1 MAQFKLKASASKTQ
15 PFYFT
20 LVAKGNGATLMTSET
35 YTTKD
40 AAING
45 MRAVVEA
52 LNVKP
57 IEYDD
62 LTE

>member
-1 MAQFKLKASASKTQ
+1 MGQFKLKTSASATQ

-20 LVAKGNGATLMTSET
+20 LVAKGNGATLLTSET
-35 YTTKD
+35 YTTKE

-45 MRAVVEA
+45 MQAVVEA

-57 IEYDD
+57 VEYDD
-62 LTE
+62 LTR

>member
-1 MAQFKLKASASKTQ
+1 MAQFKLKPSESEEQ

-45 MRAVVEA
+45 MKAVVEA

-57 IEYDD
+57 IQYND